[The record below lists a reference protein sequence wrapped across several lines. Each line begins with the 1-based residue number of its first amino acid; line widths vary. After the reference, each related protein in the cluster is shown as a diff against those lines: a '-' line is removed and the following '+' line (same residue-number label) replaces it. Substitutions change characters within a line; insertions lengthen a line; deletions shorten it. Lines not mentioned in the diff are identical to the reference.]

1 MFKAQLGQR
10 GGERVSQEVTGWRG
24 GSGNASASEEAED
37 GELRLTAGCVR
48 REGRSQENRLL
59 GFYTEASENG
69 EDAFVGKDE
78 GGRWMKNDTG
88 LCQHTLSENIL
99 GPLRETKWGV
109 MAFDCHEVQLTRF
122 TPSLPPPPAASRRHS
137 PCYTR
142 PHAHV
147 PVWVCTF
154 VVLQWNKINKAI
166 FMRSL
171 GEKVVE
177 PTPDP
182 QRGQGS
188 GLWPQSS
195 STSILL
201 PLLWMSFKDGLQK

>member
-1 MFKAQLGQR
+1 MEGWQWQRECLR
-10 GGERVSQEVTGWRG
+10 GGRGRRAAPDGRLRTAWGEKPGEPPSGFLHRSLREWRG
-24 GSGNASASEEAED
+24 RLCWQGRGRQVDEEWHWALSAHTFWEHFRSTEGNKM
-37 GELRLTAGCVR
+37 GCH
-48 REGRSQENRLL
+48 
-59 GFYTEASENG
+59 
-69 EDAFVGKDE
+69 
-78 GGRWMKNDTG
+78 G
-88 LCQHTLSENIL
+88 LWLPWSSTDQVH
-99 GPLRETKWGV
+99 P
-109 MAFDCHEVQLTRF
+109 F
-122 TPSLPPPPAASRRHS
+122 PPPAPAASRRHS